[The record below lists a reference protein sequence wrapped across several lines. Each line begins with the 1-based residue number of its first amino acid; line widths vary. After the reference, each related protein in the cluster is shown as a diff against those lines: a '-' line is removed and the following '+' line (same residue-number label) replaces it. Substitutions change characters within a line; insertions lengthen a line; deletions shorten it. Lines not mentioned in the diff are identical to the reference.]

1 MRHDLESFVYLLYYV
16 VLRYRPIAIS
26 NDAPVDSDPRTELLN
41 DMRSLFDTATVN
53 SLNRLVATGKVK
65 ATFLTNLNGAFLPA
79 SNLGRFIT
87 PAPLLR
93 LLFDARRLF
102 SGVYSPEPT
111 SFPGAR
117 PNEQAKYQK
126 ELARWEEART
136 KAEKKLTSA
145 ALKCRDRCIQTIQF
159 LHRNVHESEER
170 LRGRHQKKPRVS
182 SHSSLDIFP
191 ERSYCRRRRCVP

>member
-79 SNLGRFIT
+79 SSLGRFIT

-145 ALKCRDRCIQTIQF
+145 ALLKLFAQALKSD
-159 LHRNVHESEER
+159 
-170 LRGRHQKKPRVS
+170 G
-182 SHSSLDIFP
+182 
-191 ERSYCRRRRCVP
+191 